1 MLIST
6 MQIEREAFWRA
17 REVGGE
23 GERVKGYRLNELGYK
38 FERKRERGKGENKR
52 NIGTERGKG
61 ENKKSVTGRGKR
73 GSEGRGRR
81 EKSGRGGYKRK
92 SWR

>member
-23 GERVKGYRLNELGYK
+23 GERVKGCRLNELGYK
-38 FERKRERGKGENKR
+38 FEREREREERERTKR
-52 NIGTERGKG
+52 IWEQR
-61 ENKKSVTGRGKR
+61 E
-73 GSEGRGRR
+73 ER
-81 EKSGRGGYKRK
+81 EKIKRV
-92 SWR
+92 